1 VNLVSCFNDVDDPSW
16 NLTITVECPAQLR
29 VVLGYGIATFS
40 GIIPDWNGEVL
51 CVVRAT
57 DTGGLYAETGL
68 PVVVRPVN
76 DAPVIQHY
84 LNVIHASDQPERID
98 VATNF
103 FDADGDALSYH
114 IDAPAWANITVN
126 GSVLLIIPPEDVY
139 ILMFNLT
146 AVDPHGLTS
155 GPMPVMVQYLEPEGP
170 FMTLSP
176 TEYTVEEG
184 STIYL
189 TNFTFYRSG
198 PMVLEV
204 TLSTE
209 WGSWDYPLLLT
220 STGISWPSGQPSW
233 TPEKLRTSRD
243 VTLTVRVGADGDYY
257 GGASVTVHVLRYN
270 RPPVVQR
277 VGPDASKAYHQG
289 DDIIVFANA
298 VDPDGDPLVFTW
310 YYDDALLN
318 ITGDTLLINYA
329 TEGVHRVRVT
339 ASDGELNMTNNGS
352 FAVLGSETTEGP
364 WVTWA
369 IVVVAVAIVVA
380 VPGALYIRHRRKAP
394 DQRSDGAS

>member
-1 VNLVSCFNDVDDPSW
+1 M
-16 NLTITVECPAQLR
+16 
-29 VVLGYGIATFS
+29 
-40 GIIPDWNGEVL
+40 
-51 CVVRAT
+51 
-57 DTGGLYAETGL
+57 
-68 PVVVRPVN
+68 
-76 DAPVIQHY
+76 
-84 LNVIHASDQPERID
+84 
-98 VATNF
+98 
-103 FDADGDALSYH
+103 
-114 IDAPAWANITVN
+114 
-126 GSVLLIIPPEDVY
+126 PPEDIH

-155 GPMPVMVQYLEPEGP
+155 GPMPVMVQYLDPHGP
-170 FMTLSP
+170 FMTLAP

-184 STIYL
+184 TTIYL

-204 TLSTE
+204 SLSTV
-209 WGSWDYPLLLT
+209 WGSWTYPLLLT

-243 VTLTVRVGADGDYY
+243 VTLTVQVGADGDYY
-257 GGASVTVHVLRYN
+257 WEASVTVHVLRYN

-277 VGPDASKAYHQG
+277 VGPDASKVHHEG
-289 DDIIVFANA
+289 DEIIVFADA
-298 VDPDGDPLVFTW
+298 VDPDGDALVYTW
-310 YYDDALLN
+310 YLDDSPIN

-364 WVTWA
+364 WVSWA
-369 IVVVAVAIVVA
+369 IVVVAVVIVVA